1 MILLEYASLP
11 LEASNAHDGSP
22 TYISEYVNPGVESPH
37 FEMSQ
42 GAFAR
47 NKISRSMLYGKK
59 KTREALYTLF
69 EHWNEIR
76 QGRKLCLVG
85 HNIES
90 FDLPLLYHEAR
101 RCEMEARLNDIFY
114 IDTLQLARDN
124 RVWGNIGRVPP
135 DSLKLGNIYEE
146 LFGERIIGYHC
157 AFPDAAAC
165 ARVLECFDED
175 LSFSFENGYI
185 RPSNTLIRNLS
196 RRRGREEMN

>member
-1 MILLEYASLP
+1 M
-11 LEASNAHDGSP
+11 
-22 TYISEYVNPGVESPH
+22 
-37 FEMSQ
+37 
-42 GAFAR
+42 
-47 NKISRSMLYGKK
+47 
-59 KTREALYTLF
+59 
-69 EHWNEIR
+69 
-76 QGRKLCLVG
+76 CLVG

-146 LFGERIIGYHC
+146 LFEERIIGYHC
-157 AFPDAAAC
+157 AFPDAVAC
-165 ARVLECFDED
+165 ARVLQRFDED
-175 LSFSFENGYI
+175 LSFSFQSGYI
-185 RPSNTLIRNLS
+185 RPSNTLIRRLS